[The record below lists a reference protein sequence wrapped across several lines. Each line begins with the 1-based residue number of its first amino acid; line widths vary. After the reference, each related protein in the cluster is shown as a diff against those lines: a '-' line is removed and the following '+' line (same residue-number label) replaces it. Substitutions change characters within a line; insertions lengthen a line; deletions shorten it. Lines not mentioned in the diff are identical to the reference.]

1 MGWVE
6 MQRVRGL
13 SWLITQKAHPQTSWV
28 SKMKKQAP
36 SWVVRPQM
44 APQSPQKKKKKNKGS
59 DPNLASAWG
68 ERKVWGWG
76 GRLQARASPGG
87 KDTTQQAV
95 VQVGAGAPPQ
105 TIENWPSSYL
115 LSIIQGDAS

>member
-1 MGWVE
+1 MGGDAKG
-6 MQRVRGL
+6 QRFVLVDYTKSSSPNLLG
-13 SWLITQKAHPQTSWV
+13 QQNEKAGPFLGGTASDGTTE
-28 SKMKKQAP
+28 P
-36 SWVVRPQM
+36 T
-44 APQSPQKKKKKNKGS
+44 KKKKKTKGS

>member
-1 MGWVE
+1 

-36 SWVVRPQM
+36 SWVVWPQM
-44 APQSPQKKKKKNKGS
+44 APQSPQKKKKKKHKGS
-59 DPNLASAWG
+59 DPNLASASG
-68 ERKVWGWG
+68 ECKVWGWG

-87 KDTTQQAV
+87 KDTTQPAM
-95 VQVGAGAPPQ
+95 VQVGARAPPQ
-105 TIENWPSSYL
+105 TTENWPSSYL